1 MEEEH
6 SSEKHIRKLFC
17 SLILIYECCV
27 FPLLF
32 KGPGCSSAML
42 VAKDD
47 TLYVKQF
54 LSTTD
59 HNQLRFQ

>member
-1 MEEEH
+1 MEEAH

-17 SLILIYECCV
+17 SLFLIYECRI
-27 FPLLF
+27 FSLFF
-32 KGPGCSSAML
+32 KGPGCFTTIL

-47 TLYVKQF
+47 MLYVKQF

-59 HNQLRFQ
+59 DNKVRFQ